1 MVWGIIRRLLGLE
14 PDGYSLVRFDGRRHN
29 RIRGD
34 LIPPDSLV
42 VVQDGRFFVR
52 TNRKDESGFA
62 VYREDHRTFVYL
74 GED

>member
-1 MVWGIIRRLLGLE
+1 MIWSIVRRLLGWE
-14 PDGYSLVRFDGRRHN
+14 PQGFTLIRFDGRRHN

-52 TNRKDESGFA
+52 TGRKDDGGFDI
-62 VYREDHRTFVYL
+62 YREDHRTFAYL